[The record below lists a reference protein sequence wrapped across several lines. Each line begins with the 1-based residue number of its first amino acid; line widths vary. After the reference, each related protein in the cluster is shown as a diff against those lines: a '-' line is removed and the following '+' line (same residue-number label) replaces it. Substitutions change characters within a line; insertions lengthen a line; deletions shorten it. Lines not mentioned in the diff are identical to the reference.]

1 MFGLIGSYFLGCHM
15 KSGYV
20 YILSNE
26 AFPGFLKIGRT
37 KKSPEA
43 RAKELSTTGVPSPF
57 KVDYSTFVDD
67 ADALEVLVHKA
78 LELKGYRYNLKRE
91 FFEISLGEAVSL
103 IEGLLFLVRVEE
115 SSSLEESFQDQITPN
130 FSQETE
136 LTEFIYSSIK
146 LPDYGKEIEQEEA
159 QELESRLASIG
170 YKGCPQAFKLISEI
184 YEKHY
189 ISSLKFKE
197 YYLIYLDFLRKSSY
211 YSGTFSTYDRNKRE
225 EVGKELAEFLATLSD
240 KGWLTSIDFS
250 TAQSFLIEGDALIY
264 EGYINQVSRRGF
276 LSNKHQEIAI
286 NL

>member
-103 IEGLLFLVRVEE
+103 IEELLFLVRVEE

-170 YKGCPQAFKLISEI
+170 YKGCPKAFKLISEI

-225 EVGKELAEFLATLSD
+225 EVRTITDKWVDTYNAERPHDSLNDLTPIEYKTKFLTNQNSTLALC
-240 KGWLTSIDFS
+240 
-250 TAQSFLIEGDALIY
+250 
-264 EGYINQVSRRGF
+264 
-276 LSNKHQEIAI
+276 
-286 NL
+286 